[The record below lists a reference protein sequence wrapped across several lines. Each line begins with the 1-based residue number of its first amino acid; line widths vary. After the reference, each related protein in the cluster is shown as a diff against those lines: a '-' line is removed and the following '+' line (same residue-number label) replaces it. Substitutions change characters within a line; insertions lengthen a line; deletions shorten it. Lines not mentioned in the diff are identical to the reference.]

1 MFIAPPPM
9 IIALEARN
17 KNKYCEFHRDKGHNT
32 NDCLH
37 LRRKIEEVV
46 KSDQLAH
53 LVKGIKQSNK
63 ASTSKVVKKPDQTH
77 KDKGVGIF
85 MVYFWGKNVRPQT
98 GLDPLPQMD
107 ISFTPLIDANLEDY
121 LIVICAEIGGHDVHK
136 MHMDGDNSLDIL
148 YEHWQTGDTRSRS
161 SLVYHPW
168 DDEIYNEGGS
178 SHYSERKSQTTA
190 NSDGASANH
199 SSPKDRRCQG
209 SNAPRYP
216 EKAIMLGG
224 RLAKEGKRAMCEV
237 LKSNL
242 DVFAYK
248 PEDMNGVPRTLSEH
262 KLGVKEGTPS
272 LLDKRKEDK
281 N

>member
-17 KNKYCEFHRDKGHNT
+17 KNKYSEFHRDKGIIQMT
-32 NDCLH
+32 
-37 LRRKIEEVV
+37 
-46 KSDQLAH
+46 AY
-53 LVKGIKQSNK
+53 
-63 ASTSKVVKKPDQTH
+63 TS
-77 KDKGVGIF
+77 G
-85 MVYFWGKNVRPQT
+85 GKLKR
-98 GLDPLPQMD
+98 
-107 ISFTPLIDANLEDY
+107 I
-121 LIVICAEIGGHDVHK
+121 
-136 MHMDGDNSLDIL
+136 
-148 YEHWQTGDTRSRS
+148 

-168 DDEIYNEGGS
+168 DDEIYNEGRS

-199 SSPKDRRCQG
+199 SSPKDIRCQG
-209 SNAPRYP
+209 SNTPRYP